1 MMDVFGMKG
10 SGVPCSRNSWGRAVH
25 LERAA
30 SGLNMQD
37 VPALCLRSPI
47 NYLKNL
53 ANITLPEQDANRGV
67 REGLALL
74 SRTILKEI
82 CERNM

>member
-1 MMDVFGMKG
+1 M
-10 SGVPCSRNSWGRAVH
+10 
-25 LERAA
+25 ERAA
-30 SGLNMQD
+30 SRLNVQE
-37 VPALCLRSPI
+37 VPLLYLRSPI

-53 ANITLPEQDANRGV
+53 ASIALPEQDPTTGV

-82 CERNM
+82 FETNM